1 MRDPA
6 GLKIAGGT
14 AREGKDEA
22 IAFVVA
28 LNRAVSGTV
37 TVDYAT
43 ADEGI
48 EPPLPE
54 VVLDLVGQLPD
65 VREPEGLRQG
75 SPAGRG

>member
-37 TVDYAT
+37 TVDYAM

-54 VVLDLVGQLPD
+54 VVLDLVGQLP
-65 VREPEGLRQG
+65 RR
-75 SPAGRG
+75 